1 MGNLTLNGQTV
12 LTQVGTNRP
21 EFGAGVPS
29 GVIVQVKHNYFSTYW
44 NPGTVT
50 SGTET
55 AIGLSLSFTPKF
67 NTSEILVSV
76 DLDGL
81 VNEGDNY
88 YSSFRLYRDD
98 TLLRDFGYP
107 WMWNSVDNANNPTM
121 SCKFIDTPGTTDTFI
136 YDIRHYQW
144 NGSSAPDVN
153 RDSRG
158 MSTIVAMEITA

>member
-1 MGNLTLNGQTV
+1 M
-12 LTQVGTNRP
+12 
-21 EFGAGVPS
+21 
-29 GVIVQVKHNYFSTYW
+29 
-44 NPGTVT
+44 T

-107 WMWNSVDNANNPTM
+107 WMWNSTDNANNPTM
-121 SCKFIDTPGTTDTFI
+121 SCKFIDRPSTTDTFI

-144 NGSSAPDVN
+144 NSSSSPDVN
-153 RDSRG
+153 RDG
-158 MSTIVAMEITA
+158 YAMSTLIAMEITA